1 MVKLS
6 HKLYA
11 QNLHPQVPEV
21 ILIDMNNLLHHIAWP
36 SGNTKAS
43 DITESPRRRVS
54 ALPCE
59 KGQRRKYLHW
69 ITKGS

>member
-1 MVKLS
+1 MVQIS

-36 SGNTKAS
+36 LAKWPYKGIRHHVVPQKKRF
-43 DITESPRRRVS
+43 SPS
-54 ALPCE
+54 L
-59 KGQRRKYLHW
+59 
-69 ITKGS
+69 